1 MMIIACS
8 MPTILA
14 WPTALL
20 CITMHEHGKG
30 AKNIFWGGEQ
40 VSRLMDIIINSL
52 YSNKDIF
59 LRELISNSAD
69 ASDKLRFVSLTD
81 KSQLGEGDDAN
92 LEIKISVAEEAVR
105 FSSRKQNV
113 TEIKSVLHVTVR
125 PKQFVRAAHTIRR
138 G

>member
-1 MMIIACS
+1 
-8 MPTILA
+8 
-14 WPTALL
+14 
-20 CITMHEHGKG
+20 
-30 AKNIFWGGEQ
+30 
-40 VSRLMDIIINSL
+40 MDIIINSL

-105 FSSRKQNV
+105 LLSLTNRLMKTKLSRMYMYSQSNSSWGSSQSMRRN
-113 TEIKSVLHVTVR
+113 
-125 PKQFVRAAHTIRR
+125 AAPYTIWMKNPSSL
-138 G
+138 GFTFLLSHKAYHPIEGT